1 MYLKHWNL
9 KEKPFENTPNPK
21 FFYNSAQHEEAFAR
35 MMYVIKEDKGA
46 GMLTGIFGCGKTILA
61 RALHLQLGTGVYK
74 VGFIINPRLDDV
86 GLLKMICRQLGQP
99 DIPEQKADL
108 LIVLEKMLLSN
119 MHDGKKTVIIIDEA
133 HTIQDPATF
142 EEIRMLLNFQENDHF
157 MLTLLLLGQYELKP
171 KVENNKQ
178 LLQRIA
184 IRYHLEGLSEED
196 TISYINHR
204 ITIAGG
210 KIEFSIPALKIIYEQ
225 SGGIPR
231 RINQICDM
239 CLFTGLSQEQ
249 TRVDAAIVKEAVE
262 SLEK

>member
-21 FFYNSAQHEEAFAR
+21 YFYNSLQHEEAFAR

-46 GMLTGIFGCGKTILA
+46 GMITGLFGCGKTILA
-61 RALHLQLGTGVYK
+61 RALHMELGQGIYK
-74 VGFIINPRLDDV
+74 IGFIVNPRLDEV
-86 GLLKMICRQLGQP
+86 GILKMICRQLGTS
-99 DIPEQKADL
+99 DIPEQKADVL
-108 LIVLEKMLLSN
+108 MVLEKMIKNNLQDGRKTLL
-119 MHDGKKTVIIIDEA
+119 IIDEA
-133 HTIQDPATF
+133 HTIEDPAVF
-142 EEIRMLLNFQENDHF
+142 EEIRMLLNFQENDRF
-157 MLTLLLLGQYELKP
+157 MLNILLLGQQELKS
-171 KVENNKQ
+171 KIENNKQ

-196 TISYINHR
+196 TSSYINHR

-210 KIEFSIPALKIIYEQ
+210 SVEFSPSALRFIFEQ

-239 CLFTGLSQEQ
+239 CLFTGLSQKL
-249 TRVDAAIVKEAVE
+249 TLVDAAIVKEAVE